1 MSRRQAES
9 AMLDLY
15 PVAKDIEK
23 TKGFLTKMGKAVL
36 GLKKGGSVGQTAL
49 KEKKNSSG
57 SFFGKVSKI
66 KNI

>member
-36 GLKKGGSVGQTAL
+36 GLKKGGSVGL
-49 KEKKNSSG
+49 KNGSSG

-66 KNI
+66 KNQVLF